1 MGRARRARRIAAT
14 AAFGGGLGAA
24 SAGALGLLG
33 YGVLKVEATLARR
46 AVGQPFDGAPDDDG
60 HYGHGS
66 GEPFRMLVLGD
77 SSAAGIGCE
86 RPEQTIGA
94 ITAAGVAALSG
105 RSVDLVNVAVSGA
118 KSPDLDGQVR
128 EGLDRVP
135 HPDVALISIGAND
148 VTHRLDRV
156 LAVGHLA
163 EAVTALRDAGAEVV
177 VGTCPD
183 LGAVR
188 PIAPPLR
195 QIARRW
201 SRDLAAAQTVA
212 VVEAGGRTVSLG
224 DLIGPDFV
232 ERPEELFSVDR
243 FHPSP
248 AGYARAAS
256 AVLPSVCAALGLTSV
271 DTDRTPDR
279 RRGEGVGPVSKA
291 AVRAVR
297 DPGTEVTGT
306 DLAGQSRGRAGRWA
320 LLLRRHRN
328 QLPEPEERRPA
339 EAESAPPA

>member
-1 MGRARRARRIAAT
+1 M
-14 AAFGGGLGAA
+14 
-24 SAGALGLLG
+24 
-33 YGVLKVEATLARR
+33 
-46 AVGQPFDGAPDDDG
+46 
-60 HYGHGS
+60 
-66 GEPFRMLVLGD
+66 
-77 SSAAGIGCE
+77 
-86 RPEQTIGA
+86 
-94 ITAAGVAALSG
+94 
-105 RSVDLVNVAVSGA
+105 A
-118 KSPDLDGQVR
+118 K
-128 EGLDRVP
+128 
-135 HPDVALISIGAND
+135 
-148 VTHRLDRV
+148 
-156 LAVGHLA
+156 
-163 EAVTALRDAGAEVV
+163 
-177 VGTCPD
+177 
-183 LGAVR
+183 
-188 PIAPPLR
+188 
-195 QIARRW
+195 IARRW

-291 AVRAVR
+291 AGRAVR

-320 LLLRRHRN
+320 LLLRRHRT

-339 EAESAPPA
+339 EVEAAPPA